1 MMRKMIVTT
10 SLALICGA
18 AGLLVLSRDDA
29 KAAGVKATL
38 VPAAKP
44 IPIKVY
50 KTPTCGCCK
59 DWVEHLKKNGFSVES
74 VNMPDLSAVK
84 TKYGVTPALQAC
96 HTAVVGNYVVE
107 GHVPADLIK
116 KMLTDRPK
124 VAGLAVPGM
133 PMGSPGMEGAFS
145 QRYDIYTFDAKGKT
159 TVYARR

>member
-1 MMRKMIVTT
+1 MRRMIA
-10 SLALICGA
+10 LMAIALIG
-18 AGLLVLSRDDA
+18 GT
-29 KAAGVKATL
+29 ATL

-59 DWVEHLKKNGFSVES
+59 SWVEHLQKNGFVVES

-84 TKYGVTPALQAC
+84 AKYGVRPQLQAC
-96 HTAVVGNYVVE
+96 HTAIVGNYVVE

-116 KMLTDRPK
+116 KLLSERPK
-124 VAGLAVPGM
+124 VLGLAVPGM

-145 QRYDIYTFDAKGKT
+145 QRYDVVSFDSKGHIA
-159 TVYARR
+159 VYARR